1 MQVQLELLRAHGTG
15 NFRTLVVGVAQD
27 PAMLVFLDAGRNVKD
42 APNENFGREVME
54 LFLMG
59 VGNYSEQDVREAA
72 RAFTGW
78 IDDDL
83 SFRFDASKHDE
94 RDKTFLG
101 RTGPFG
107 GVDVLDIILAQ
118 PVTSVYIATKIYR
131 FFVRDDPS
139 PELQARLGAMLR
151 DSQYELTPFLRT
163 IFLSRDFYS
172 PASMGAQIKGPVE
185 LIVSTYR
192 RLGLTALP
200 GIPDSTAPVARLGR
214 CCSTRRRSPAGPRDG
229 PGSRRRP

>member
-15 NFRTLVVGVAQD
+15 NFRTLLIGVAQD

-54 LFLMG
+54 LFPMG

-101 RTGPFG
+101 RTGPFD
-107 GVDVLDIILAQ
+107 GVDVLDIILEQ
-118 PVTSVYIATKIYR
+118 PVTRSTSRRKSIASSCGTTHPPNYR
-131 FFVRDDPS
+131 RASAPCC
-139 PELQARLGAMLR
+139 A
-151 DSQYELTPFLRT
+151 T
-163 IFLSRDFYS
+163 
-172 PASMGAQIKGPVE
+172 ASM
-185 LIVSTYR
+185 S
-192 RLGLTALP
+192 
-200 GIPDSTAPVARLGR
+200 S
-214 CCSTRRRSPAGPRDG
+214 RRSCGPSSCRG
-229 PGSRRRP
+229 TSIARPRSAHRSRGRSN